1 MTIISM
7 IIGLAAAALLLTA
20 GYLFGIRR
28 GSQARDRLMRQNERQ
43 SQELGR
49 QSQELSHLRG
59 RLSQRAD
66 EQETSLAAAVHQV
79 LMPLVHRERLSLG
92 LSELIADPGQHRD
105 LTLLLDQIAEAGDFS
120 TVLLSND
127 EGLLL
132 AVNRSAQDI
141 DRLLATCSLL
151 VLVGDR
157 IAGSDGAAPLSILVY
172 DEGNS
177 TTLCRFFR
185 AQDQRLAL
193 TAVANGGQLTPTMLD
208 PALAK
213 LGTVLSESL

>member
-1 MTIISM
+1 MTIISAA
-7 IIGLAAAALLLTA
+7 IGLAAAALLLTA

-28 GSQARDRLMRQNERQ
+28 GSKARDRLVRQSEQ
-43 SQELGR
+43 LSQELAD
-49 QSQELSHLRG
+49 LRS

-66 EQETSLAAAVHQV
+66 AQETNLAAAVHQV

-92 LSELIADPGQHRD
+92 LSELTADPGQHRD
-105 LTLLLDQIAEAGDFS
+105 LTPLLDQIAEAGKFS
-120 TVLLSND
+120 TVLVSND

-132 AVNRSAQDI
+132 AVNGSARNV

-151 VLVGDR
+151 ILVGDR
-157 IAGSDGAAPLSILVY
+157 IAGSDGAAPRSILVY

-185 AQDQRLAL
+185 AQDQKLAL
-193 TAVANGGQLTPTMLD
+193 TAVSRGGQLTPTILD

-213 LGTVLSESL
+213 LETALSESL